1 MAIVKVWN
9 KNIHPHTEMFKGA
22 KLTVPA
28 NGFIMMEYEEAV
40 EFAGQFTGV
49 AKLAP
54 NGKPDATQF
63 KMISVERPP
72 YVPED
77 DGLVNHATGKK
88 ASSHAELVE
97 ALKEFSSQR
106 APVDRD
112 AEALAKSQTE
122 TLRAE
127 NAKLAAELA
136 AIKEKRGPGRPRK
149 EA

>member
-9 KNIHPHTEMFKGA
+9 KNIHPHTEVFKGTT
-22 KLTVPA
+22 LTVPA

-49 AKLAP
+49 AKLGP
-54 NGKPDATQF
+54 NGKPDPTQF
-63 KMISVERPP
+63 KMIKVERPP
-72 YVPED
+72 HVPED

-97 ALKEFSSQR
+97 ALKEFSGQR
-106 APVDRD
+106 APVDKE
-112 AEALAKSQTE
+112 AEALAKSQAE

-127 NAKLAAELA
+127 NAKLVAELA
-136 AIKEKRGPGRPRK
+136 ALKEKRGPGRPRK